1 MLVLIVGDVVVSRS
15 ISVVALVLRGK
26 KVGQVVVVVVVV
38 AIVVGVVVVVL
49 AMTETAG
56 NVLDKTFGGLVD
68 FIVVSTTAAVVTTV

>member
-15 ISVVALVLRGK
+15 ISVVALVLRSKEVGK
-26 KVGQVVVVVVVV
+26 VVVVVVV